1 MQKLSLKLDELLIES
16 FDTSPGSRARGT
28 VRGQDYTLDC
38 SVYTG
43 SICCSDSYCSGC
55 GACTPAGTYDGNTCL
70 STCHQIDCGCTGYNG
85 TCDLSCNG
93 TCGGQ
98 GDTCAYPCET
108 YLNCPTVYPYPGC

>member
-1 MQKLSLKLDELLIES
+1 MQKLSLKLEELLVES
-16 FDTSPGSRARGT
+16 FDTSSDSPALGT
-28 VRGQDYTLDC
+28 VRGH
-38 SVYTG
+38 TG
-43 SICCSDSYCSGC
+43 GIYCSDSYCTGC

-70 STCHQIDCGCTGYNG
+70 STCHQIDCGCTGYHG

-98 GDTCAYPCET
+98 GDTCAYPCDT